1 VTARA
6 RAPGAARFVGRE
18 AELRILRAEIDA
30 ALAGEGRIAYLLGE
44 PGIGK
49 TRTATALAGEAAE
62 RGACVVWGRCHE
74 VEGAPAYWPWVQAL
88 TAASE
93 ALTADAAAELREVLP
108 ALRAE
113 TQALAGDAAPEQA
126 RFALFLRVAGAL
138 ARATRARP
146 LVVALDDLH
155 WADAGS
161 LRLLEFLGRELAP
174 LPLLVIATLREGES
188 RGGDETSSVVSSLMR
203 LGRCVRLAGLA
214 RDAVAALLSDR
225 LDSAP
230 AGGVVEQV
238 LGVTDG
244 NPYLVIELAHLLAAG
259 AAPFGDGR
267 GRPPVPPGAREL
279 LRRRLAPL
287 TAPALRSLRAAAVIG
302 REFELT
308 PLARMLGE
316 PEPALLEALS
326 APLALGLIREV
337 PGSLQRF
344 AFAHALLRETLY
356 EDLAK
361 AERTALHA
369 ACADVLEALGADRDE
384 RLPALA
390 YHCFEAAHAGD
401 PARAIRYGC
410 AAGERALARL
420 AFEEAIAHF
429 ERARAALAGATED
442 DAWRWRVLA
451 GLGQAL
457 HGTGEHA
464 RSGDAFQEAMAA
476 ARIAGSEPFGDSVLR
491 FARARPEV
499 GVLDS
504 AMNALLE
511 EALAGLPADPTP
523 LRALLLARLAAGLQL
538 EPGSRQRVRGLSDQ
552 AVAIAR
558 RLGDPGILGFV
569 LSRRIV
575 TLVGPDDLAERIAT
589 TDEILA
595 TPGIPPGVE
604 LDALTSRISVRAE
617 CGDRAGLDHA
627 IAVYEQKASASRH
640 PVAKWGMARFRTG
653 LALLEGRFD
662 EAEALAQEALRL
674 GNQVL
679 THSPFLEYAQQ
690 IFTLRGWQGR
700 LAEVGPVLEAGVE
713 KTQVIPAWR
722 CALAEYY
729 KISGRELEAQREF
742 EALAANDFEDLPRD
756 GVWIMG
762 LMLLASLCSQ
772 LGDQRRAGII
782 YRLLSPYRGVLAV
795 GRPLVVVMAPV
806 DQRLGTLA
814 SLLER
819 FEEANAHF
827 ADALAIAERMRALP
841 WQAEIRY
848 ERALLLG
855 RRAARGDRERALA
868 LLDESAEIARGVGMQ
883 LLLGWIEAARE
894 QVDQPVARA
903 VAVGSRAARGNEPA
917 GARVVSLVPRSAAAP
932 AAAPARPAE
941 RTGTFRRQ
949 GGMWTLAFEG
959 RTTHLRHMLG
969 LAHLARLLAEPG
981 REIHVAD
988 LVGSAYAGV
997 RDEGPGRAAPRGD
1010 AGAQLDARAR
1020 AEYEERLRDAR
1031 EELAEAERLNDRGR
1045 SEGLAAEIELLAT
1058 ELSRGYG
1065 LGGRQ
1070 RRAGSAQERA
1080 RLAVTRAIK
1089 YAIDKIETHDPALA
1103 EHLHRSVRTGAFC
1116 VYAPATR
1123 DRVSWTP

>member
-1 VTARA
+1 VRRGPRTPR
-6 RAPGAARFVGRE
+6 AARFVGRD
-18 AELRILRAEIDA
+18 AELRILRAELDA
-30 ALAGEGRIAYLLGE
+30 VLAGEGRIAFLLGE

-49 TRTATALAGEAAE
+49 THTATALAGEAAS
-62 RGACVVWGRCHE
+62 RGARIVWGRCHE

-88 TAASE
+88 TATCD
-93 ALTADAAAELREVLP
+93 ALPADTTRELADVLP

-113 TQALAGDAAPEQA
+113 AKSLAGDVAPEQA
-126 RFALFLRVAGAL
+126 RFALFARVAGAL
-138 ARATRARP
+138 ARASREAP
-146 LVVALDDLH
+146 LLIALDDLH

-174 LPLLVIATLREGES
+174 LPLLLIATLREGES
-188 RGGDETSSVVSSLMR
+188 RGGEETASVVSSLLR
-203 LGRCVRLAGLA
+203 LGRCVRLAGLG

-259 AAPFGDGR
+259 ATPFGDGR
-267 GRPPVPPGAREL
+267 GRAPVPPGAREL

-287 TAPALRSLRAAAVIG
+287 PAPALRALRAAAVIG

-308 PLARMLGE
+308 PLAQMTGE
-316 PEPALLEALS
+316 PEQALLEALA
-326 APLALGLIREV
+326 APLASGLIREV
-337 PGSLQRF
+337 PGALQRF

-356 EDLAK
+356 EDLSK
-361 AERTALHA
+361 PERTALHA
-369 ACADVLEALGADRDE
+369 ACADALEALGADRDE

-390 YHCFEAAHAGD
+390 YHCFEAAHAGE
-401 PARAIRYGC
+401 PLRAIRYGC

-429 ERARAALAGATED
+429 ERARAALGGAPED
-442 DAWRWRVLA
+442 DAWRWRVQA

-457 HGTGEHA
+457 HGTGDHA
-464 RSGDAFQEAMAA
+464 RSGEAFQEAMAA
-476 ARIAGSEPFGDSVLR
+476 ARKIGPEAFGDTVLR

-504 AMNALLE
+504 PMNALLD

-538 EPGSRQRVRGLSDQ
+538 EPGSRQRVRALSDE

-558 RLGDPGILGFV
+558 GLGDPGILGFV

-575 TLVGPDDLAERIAT
+575 TLVGPDDLAERIAV
-589 TDEILA
+589 TDEVLA
-595 TPGIPPGVE
+595 TPGITPAVE

-627 IAVYEQKASASRH
+627 IAVYEQKAGASRH
-640 PVAKWGMARFRTG
+640 PIARWGMARFRTG
-653 LALLEGRFD
+653 LALLEGRFG
-662 EAEALAQEALRL
+662 EAENLAEESLRL
-674 GNQVL
+674 GNRVL

-722 CALAEYY
+722 CALADYY
-729 KISGRELEAQREF
+729 KLCGRDLEAQREF

-756 GVWIMG
+756 GVWIMS
-762 LMLLASLCSQ
+762 LMMLASLCSR
-772 LGDQRRAGII
+772 LGDQRRADMI
-782 YRLLSPYRGVLAV
+782 YRLLSPYPGVLAV
-795 GRPLVVVMAPV
+795 GRPLVVVVAPV
-806 DQRLGTLA
+806 DLRLGTLA

-819 FEEANAHF
+819 FEEAEAHF
-827 ADALAIAERMRALP
+827 ANALAIAERMRALP

-848 ERALLLG
+848 EQAVLLG
-855 RRAARGDRERALA
+855 RRGDRARAAVLF
-868 LLDESAEIARGVGMQ
+868 DESAEMASGMGMQ
-883 LLLGWIEAARE
+883 LLLGWIETARE
-894 QVDQPVARA
+894 QIGRQAVARA
-903 VAVGSRAARGNEPA
+903 VAVGARNTRGAEPA
-917 GARVVSLVPRSAAAP
+917 GARVVSLVPRSAGG
-932 AAAPARPAE
+932 AAATPARAAE
-941 RTGTFRRQ
+941 RTGTFRRE
-949 GGMWTLAFEG
+949 GAMWTLVFEG
-959 RTTHLRHMLG
+959 RTTHFRHMLG
-969 LAHLARLLAEPG
+969 LAHLARLIAEPG

-988 LVGSAYAGV
+988 LVGSAYAGD
-997 RDEGPGRAAPRGD
+997 RDDRAGRGAARGD

-1020 AEYEERLRDAR
+1020 ADYEERLRDAR
-1031 EELAEAERLNDRGR
+1031 EELAEAERMNDRGR
-1045 SEGLAAEIELLAT
+1045 SERLAAEVELLAS

-1065 LGGRQ
+1065 LGGRE
-1070 RRAGSAQERA
+1070 RRAGSAHERA

-1089 YAIDKIETHDPALA
+1089 YAIDKLETHDPALA
-1103 EHLHRSVRTGAFC
+1103 EHLRRSVRTGAFC
-1116 VYAPATR
+1116 VYAPANR
-1123 DRVSWTP
+1123 DRVGWTT